1 MIKLFKYFL
10 VIFCISIQSVSAQDC
25 KCEEAKD
32 LKEHYIIFLQQGKID
47 SAKIVLTTIKKMSS
61 PSCQTLYYLYNAFVS
76 FQERKY
82 ADAKRDLNSA
92 YVILQKNNCP
102 KPAYINYYTTYA
114 LIYVDSDK
122 LDSATTYFLDAIKI
136 CEETNTKDGLANNYM
151 SIASIFGKLGQA
163 DNAILYIRKAIHLNS
178 EINDYLYLA
187 KSYNKLSTAF
197 SMKADTLNGKI
208 FLDSMNYALDHAF
221 LFLKK
226 SGNLK
231 SISNLYYSKAE
242 LYKIKGNYKIAK
254 LFLDSCIRNSVKNM
268 HEASKANW
276 YLKKAEIGYILKDY
290 ENGIIDCD
298 SSLVYANFV
307 NSVTTIIGI
316 YKLKYSI
323 FKAKGDFNNALIA
336 HENMVRFSDS
346 LNLKESSETINALE
360 KEFNQVKNEKT
371 INELNQQQEI
381 DSLRIR
387 SLAAFIGLALL
398 IILVIIFF
406 YRQSVTKNKLKTIEI
421 EQRLNR
427 ARMDP
432 HFFFNALASL
442 QGLVNDDNRK
452 KELSDYISNFSK
464 IMRQSLES
472 TYSEMETLES
482 EMDFL
487 KNYLELQKLR
497 TGNKFNYS
505 FIFDNSLE
513 INELLIPSMV
523 LQPFIE
529 NSIEHGFSGI
539 EEGGLI
545 SITFLTSNKNLL
557 ITISDNGSGLKTDEK
572 HKSYPSRATQ
582 IISDRLYLL
591 NKKHKTNA
599 TFVLARNKSGIGT
612 KVEITLPIIT

>member
-1 MIKLFKYFL
+1 MLKLFKYFL
-10 VIFCISIQSVSAQDC
+10 VIFFAFAQTISAQEC
-25 KCEEAKD
+25 KCDEAKD
-32 LKEHYIIFLQQGKID
+32 LKEQYIVFLQQGKID
-47 SAKIVLTTIKKMSS
+47 SAKIVLTTIKKL
-61 PSCQTLYYLYNAFVS
+61 PSTSCKTLYYLYNAFVL
-76 FQERKY
+76 FQERNYTK
-82 ADAKRDLNSA
+82 AKQDLNSA

-122 LDSATTYFLDAIKI
+122 LDSATIYFLDAIKI

-151 SIASIFGKLGQA
+151 SIASVFGKLGQA
-163 DNAILYIRKAIHLNS
+163 DNAILYIRKAIHLNY
-178 EINDYLYLA
+178 EIKDYLYLA

-197 SMKADTLNGKI
+197 SMKADTINGKV
-208 FLDSMNYALDHAF
+208 FLDSMNYALDKAF
-221 LFLKK
+221 SSLKK
-226 SGNLK
+226 SGNIK

-242 LYKIKGNYKIAK
+242 LYKIKGNYKISK
-254 LFLDSCIRNSVKNM
+254 IYLDSCIRYGVKDM

-276 YLKKAEIGYILKDY
+276 YLKKADINFILKEYDA
-290 ENGIIDCD
+290 GLISCD
-298 SSLVYANFV
+298 SALKYAEYV
-307 NSVTTIIGI
+307 KSATTIIGI
-316 YKLKYSI
+316 YKLKHKLY
-323 FKAKGDFNNALIA
+323 KAKGDFNNALLS
-336 HENMVRFSDS
+336 HESMVQLSDS

-371 INELNQQQEI
+371 INELNQQKEI

-387 SLAAFIGLALL
+387 SLVAFIGVALL

-432 HFFFNALASL
+432 HFFFNALTSL
-442 QGLVNDDNRK
+442 QGLANDDNRK
-452 KELSDYISNFSK
+452 KEVSDYISNFSK

-472 TYSEMETLES
+472 TYTEMETLES

-505 FIFDNSLE
+505 FVFDNSLE
-513 INELLIPSMV
+513 INELLIPGMI

-539 EEGGLI
+539 LEGGLI
-545 SITFLTSNKNLL
+545 SITFASNNKNLL
-557 ITISDNGSGLKTDEK
+557 ITISDNGSGIKSDEK
-572 HKSYPSRATQ
+572 HKGYPSRATQ

-599 TFVLARNKSGIGT
+599 TFVLAENKTGIGT